1 MNNTVIGLSNIRDLP
16 KPAFIS
22 WLIEERDVL
31 IVGASMRC
39 FRIEGRID
47 DKMLQEWAL
56 HIRRHYIRDDELIDY
71 ANYYELPVEQH
82 LREYCIPNMPQIRG
96 GDFAEI
102 LISDLIQFIEGYEV
116 PRYKQ
121 HGREDKNRS
130 EHGTDVIAYK
140 LSNPKIPSTKDE
152 LLAVEVKSR
161 SASTDLKGAITEAAR
176 DSLKDRSRTAMTLRY
191 YARRSRAAHD
201 TQTSM
206 ELKRFL
212 HASEHPFKETFA
224 IGAVAGVVNAQTHL
238 ANKSASDLMI
248 SHGTKIFVI
257 HRAKLMELVHNVYN
271 RCVQ

>member
-1 MNNTVIGLSNIRDLP
+1 MNNTVIGSSNIRDLP

-22 WLIEERDVL
+22 WLIEETDVL
-31 IVGASMRC
+31 IAGVSMRC

-47 DKMLQEWAL
+47 DKILQEWAL
-56 HIRRHYIRDDELIDY
+56 HIRRHYVRDDELT
-71 ANYYELPVEQH
+71 NYVNCYEVPIEQH
-82 LREYCIPNMPQIRG
+82 LREDCIPNVPRIRG

-102 LISDLIQFIEGYEV
+102 VISDLIQFIERYEV

-130 EHGTDVIAYK
+130 GHGTDVIAYK
-140 LSNPKIPSTKDE
+140 LSDPKIPSENDE

-161 SASTDLKGAITEAAR
+161 SASTDLKGAITEAAE
-176 DSLKDRSRTAMTLRY
+176 DSLKDRSRTAMTLAY
-191 YARRSRAAHD
+191 YAERSLRACD
-201 TQTSM
+201 TRTSQ

-224 IGAVAGVVNAQTHL
+224 IGAVAGLVNAQRHL

-248 SHGTKIFVI
+248 RHDTKIFVI
-257 HRAKLMELVHNVYN
+257 HGAKLMELVNNVYN